1 MLPALATALPLGT
14 TIVLPGIVVVILVIL
29 ILFWIF

>member
-1 MLPALATALPLGT
+1 MATALAAALPLGT
-14 TIVLPGIVVVILVIL
+14 TIVLPGIIVVILVVL